1 MQSAH
6 WLHPDADIT
15 CCWWPSY
22 HVRHKFNYRCIFP
35 TLFKKYPPYSYYS
48 VSIFCKFG
56 VDGFI
61 GTIVMFVLMFF
72 GQIAGVILVDKVNH
86 WLHVDIAIQLYV
98 GWWGGMSCNTSISYC
113 MGSSATRRLLAQ

>member
-1 MQSAH
+1 MYVIN
-6 WLHPDADIT
+6 LT
-15 CCWWPSY
+15 TG
-22 HVRHKFNYRCIFP
+22 VFFP
-35 TLFKKYPPYSYYS
+35 IYSRNIQPYSYYS

-113 MGSSATRRLLAQ
+113 MGSSATRRLLVR